1 MNVTKLETNRP
12 MRFLKRLDDSFLV
25 QVLRELT
32 RKSALLDLLLVNGEG
47 LVGEVVA
54 RDGHLGRSDHEV
66 VEFKI
71 FGNRK
76 KNCHQNLS
84 PRPGESRIQTS

>member
-1 MNVTKLETNRP
+1 
-12 MRFLKRLDDSFLV
+12 MRFLKRLDDNFLV
-25 QVLRELT
+25 QLLRELT

-76 KNCHQNLS
+76 KKLPPKLKPSTGGEQNS
-84 PRPGESRIQTS
+84 D